1 MDLATGKIAGIFFII
16 VKQNV
21 PKTAKCKKMLLYK
34 KMINEY
40 GIQGKKYS
48 KVGIRKRKKP
58 QDFDHKKPWIL
69 DLTLPVPR
77 LDKAFILSWPW
88 VLHI

>member
-1 MDLATGKIAGIFFII
+1 
-16 VKQNV
+16 
-21 PKTAKCKKMLLYK
+21 MLLYK

-40 GIQGKKYS
+40 GIYGKKYS

-77 LDKAFILSWPW
+77 LGQGIYSLLALGSS
-88 VLHI
+88 HIA